1 MKYIKI
7 LISILILL
15 IGSTLLGITVYDEP
29 FTTARLKITGG
40 VILVFGVII
49 LNRTFKKKK
58 QQ

>member
-15 IGSTLLGITVYDEP
+15 IGGTLLSITVYDEP
-29 FTTARLKITGG
+29 FTTARLKITGVVIYVVG
-40 VILVFGVII
+40 VVL
-49 LNRTFKKKK
+49 LNRTFTKKK